1 MPDNHMQDRGLPGSA
16 QIDMVASDAH
26 LTVFNKLVSDLLK
39 GTLTRN
45 TFRPWEIEIL
55 LDIEGCNLREGS
67 KRETLRRYQKA
78 VQRQMEKGAAYPMK
92 LSEYLEN
99 PRRGQRTAGETIEV
113 AEPETVGV

>member
-1 MPDNHMQDRGLPGSA
+1 VSEQGLPSSV
-16 QIDMVASDAH
+16 QMDMVASDAH
-26 LTVFNKLVSDLLK
+26 LTQFNKLVAELLK

-55 LDIEGCNLREGS
+55 LDIEGCSLREGA

-78 VQRQMEKGAAYPMK
+78 VQRQMEKGAAYPMR

-99 PRRGQRTAGETIEV
+99 PRRTKGTGVETEV
-113 AEPETVGV
+113 EMEEEVKVA